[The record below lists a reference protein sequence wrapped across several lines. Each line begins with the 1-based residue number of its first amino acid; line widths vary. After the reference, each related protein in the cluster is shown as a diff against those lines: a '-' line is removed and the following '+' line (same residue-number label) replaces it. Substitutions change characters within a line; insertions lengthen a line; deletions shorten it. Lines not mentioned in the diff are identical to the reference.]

1 MTVPRRPAQRH
12 RVTAV
17 SPGHQ
22 RAAAEENHDHY
33 VYRILSALI
42 RDPERIVVIGAGLS
56 LTAGALARSIFAVAS
71 LLRHN
76 GATHGSTVA
85 ILTEANH
92 PHMLTIR
99 YAAHLV
105 GATAVYIRST
115 NARSDERMLSAADQ
129 AQMLAEVG
137 AGVLVTDA
145 ASIARGRELCRYL
158 PCNAVMADLDVATV
172 SESAA
177 DLGNTTHT
185 LPGAGYGPHSCL
197 VVVYTS
203 GSTGRPKGVCHS
215 YRAWNNMVAGFEAVV
230 RGASPPRF
238 LAVTPISQTVG
249 VMLDGALAAGGSVV
263 LRERFSVDGVLHA
276 FAELGVTDCYL
287 AVPHIYAL
295 TDDVRILGT
304 DLSKLRNVIYS
315 GSPAAPHRIAQA
327 ARVFGRALLQSYG
340 STEAGPISYL
350 GPWEHLKAD
359 LLQTVGRPYPGV
371 RVRVCQPDHARELP
385 AGRTGEI
392 WVKSG
397 NLMAGY
403 LSDPELTAQVLRDG
417 WLRTGD
423 LGFLDD
429 SGYLRLV
436 GRIGHVI
443 KNDGLKVY
451 PDTIERTLM
460 MHPDVSGAAVI
471 GISHRNDYE
480 EAYAAVTLRPGA
492 TSTLSELRQ
501 HLIVV
506 LSADQ
511 APATIAQW
519 EILPADGSGKTDKRR
534 LRALVEE
541 GDCARH
547 GLLAE
552 E

>member
-1 MTVPRRPAQRH
+1 VPAVTVTRPGRQ
-12 RVTAV
+12 
-17 SPGHQ
+17 Q
-22 RAAAEENHDHY
+22 AAEENHEHY

-42 RDPERIVVIGAGLS
+42 REPERTVVLGSGLA
-56 LTAGALARSIFAVAS
+56 LTAGALAQSVFSVAS
-71 LLRHN
+71 LLRDN
-76 GATHGSTVA
+76 GVTHGSTVA

-105 GATAVYIRST
+105 GATTAYIRSS
-115 NARSDERMLSAADQ
+115 NARSDEWMLPAADQ
-129 AQMLAEVG
+129 TQMLTEVD
-137 AGVLVTDA
+137 AALLVTDP
-145 ASIARGRELCRYL
+145 ASLARGRELCRDL
-158 PCNAVMADLDVATV
+158 PCDAVAADLTAVAP

-177 DLGNTTHT
+177 ELGNAIHS
-185 LPGAGYGPHSCL
+185 LPSAGYGPHSHL

-215 YRAWNNMVAGFEAVV
+215 FGAWNNMVAGFEAVV

-238 LAVTPISQTVG
+238 LAVTPIGQTVG
-249 VMLDGALAAGGSVV
+249 VMVDGTLAAGGSVV
-263 LRERFSVDGVLHA
+263 LHERFIVDEALRA
-276 FAELGVTDCYL
+276 FTELAITDCYL

-295 TDDVRILGT
+295 TDDPRIAGT

-327 ARVFGRALLQSYG
+327 ARVFGRTLLQSYG

-350 GPWEHLKAD
+350 GSWEHRKAD
-359 LLQTVGRPYPGV
+359 RLPTVGRPYPGV
-371 RVRVCQPDHARELP
+371 RVRVCQPGRVRELP
-385 AGRTGEI
+385 PGHTGEI

-397 NLMAGY
+397 NIMSGY
-403 LSDPELTAQVLRDG
+403 LSDPGLTAQVLRDG

-429 SGYLRLV
+429 SGYLTLA
-436 GRIGHVI
+436 GRIGHAI
-443 KNDGLKVY
+443 KNNGLKVY
-451 PDTIERTLM
+451 PDTIEQTLM

-471 GISHRNDYE
+471 GIRHRKDYE
-480 EAYAAVTLRPGA
+480 EAYAAVTLRPSA
-492 TSTLSELRQ
+492 TARLSELRE
-501 HLIVV
+501 HLNVR

-511 APATIAQW
+511 VPAIIAHW
-519 EILPADGSGKTDKRR
+519 EALPADDSGKTDKRR
-534 LRALVEE
+534 LQALVEG

-547 GLLAE
+547 GLLNE

>member
-1 MTVPRRPAQRH
+1 VTVPSAQRH
-12 RVTAV
+12 RVTAGR
-17 SPGHQ
+17 PGRQ
-22 RAAAEENHDHY
+22 QAAEENHEHY

-42 RDPERIVVIGAGLS
+42 REPDRTVVIGAGLS
-56 LTAGALARSIFAVAS
+56 LTAGALAQSIFAVVS
-71 LLRHN
+71 LLRQN
-76 GATHGSTVA
+76 DATHGSTVA
-85 ILTEANH
+85 ILTKANH

-105 GATAVYIRST
+105 GATAVYIRSS
-115 NARSDERMLSAADQ
+115 NARSDEQMLPASDQ

-137 AGVLVTDA
+137 AGLLVTDA
-145 ASIARGRELCRYL
+145 ASLARGRELCRDL
-158 PCNAVMADLDVATV
+158 SCNVVAADLDVATA

-177 DLGNTTHT
+177 DLGNATHT
-185 LPGAGYGPHSCL
+185 LPGAGYGPHSRL

-215 YRAWNNMVAGFEAVV
+215 YGAWNNMVAGFEAVV

-238 LAVTPISQTVG
+238 LAVTPVGQTVG
-249 VMLDGALAAGGSVV
+249 VMLDGTLAAGGSVV
-263 LRERFSVDGVLHA
+263 LHERFSAGRVLHA

-295 TDDVRILGT
+295 TDDPQIAGM

-327 ARVFGRALLQSYG
+327 ARVFGRTLLQSYG

-359 LLQTVGRPYPGV
+359 LLPTVGRPYPGV
-371 RVRVCQPDHARELP
+371 RVRVCQPDHGRELP
-385 AGRTGEI
+385 PGRTGEI
-392 WVKSG
+392 WVRSG
-397 NLMAGY
+397 NIMTEY
-403 LSDPELTAQVLRDG
+403 LSDPQLTAQVLRDG

-423 LGFLDD
+423 LGFADGK
-429 SGYLRLV
+429 GYLNLV
-436 GRIGHVI
+436 GRIGHAI
-443 KNDGLKVY
+443 KNAGLKVY
-451 PDTIERTLM
+451 PDTIEKTLM
-460 MHPDVSGAAVI
+460 MHPDVTGAAVI
-471 GISHRNDYE
+471 GISHRRDYE
-480 EAYAAVTLRPGA
+480 EAYAAVTLRRGA
-492 TSTLSELRQ
+492 ASTLSELRE
-501 HLIVV
+501 HLTAV

-511 APATIAQW
+511 APAVIAQW
-519 EILPADGSGKTDKRR
+519 EILPADNCGQMDKHR
-534 LRALVEE
+534 LRALVEG

>member
-1 MTVPRRPAQRH
+1 MTSPSPRAQRH
-12 RVTAV
+12 RAPGTL
-17 SPGHQ
+17 PGHQ
-22 RAAAEENHDHY
+22 QAAEENHEHY
-33 VYRILSALI
+33 VHRILSALI
-42 RDPERIVVIGAGLS
+42 REPERVVVIGTGLS
-56 LTAGALARSIFAVAS
+56 LTAGTLTQSIFAVAS
-71 LLRHN
+71 LLRQN
-76 GATHGSTVA
+76 GATHGTTVA

-105 GATAVYIRST
+105 GAAAVYIRSS
-115 NARSDERMLSAADQ
+115 NARSDEQMLSAADQ
-129 AQMLAEVG
+129 AQMLTEVG
-137 AGVLVTDA
+137 ADLLVTDA
-145 ASIARGRELCRYL
+145 ASLGRGRELCRDL
-158 PCNAVMADLDVATV
+158 ACSAVAADLHLAAT

-177 DLGNTTHT
+177 GLGHATHT
-185 LPGAGYGPHSCL
+185 LPDANYGRHSRL

-215 YRAWNNMVAGFEAVV
+215 YGAWNNMAAGFEAVV
-230 RGASPPRF
+230 RGTSPPRF

-249 VMLDGALAAGGSVV
+249 VMLDGTLAAGGSVV
-263 LRERFSVDGVLHA
+263 LRDRFSVDEVLYA
-276 FAELGVTDCYL
+276 IAELGVTDCYF

-295 TDDVRILGT
+295 TDDIRIAAT
-304 DLSKLRNVIYS
+304 DLSELRNVIYS

-327 ARVFGRALLQSYG
+327 VRVFGRTLLQSYG

-350 GPWEHLKAD
+350 GPWEHLKPD
-359 LLQTVGRPYPGV
+359 LLPTVGRPYPGV
-371 RVRVCQPDHARELP
+371 RVRVSQPGHRRELP
-385 AGRTGEI
+385 PGRTGEI

-397 NLMAGY
+397 NLMSEY
-403 LSDPELTAQVLRDG
+403 LSDPGLTAQVLRDG

-429 SGYLRLV
+429 NGYLRLV
-436 GRIGHVI
+436 GRIGYAI
-443 KNDGLKVY
+443 KNRGLKLY
-451 PDTIERTLM
+451 PDTIEKTLM

-471 GISHRNDYE
+471 GISHRKDYE
-480 EAYAAVTLRPGA
+480 EAYAAVILRPGA
-492 TSTLSELRQ
+492 TSALSELRE
-501 HLIVV
+501 HLNVA

-511 APATIAQW
+511 APATIAHW
-519 EILPADGSGKTDKRR
+519 SILPVDDSGKTDKRR
-534 LRALVEE
+534 LRALVEG